1 MLLHEH
7 NLVLTNE
14 QTFDVCAHAL
24 NKALLR
30 INVNPTCEASPVI
43 STHWRL
49 TKCGHSMPNEQKKLH
64 QVFLQKLHQ
73 VDFNE
78 IWHTCRSH

>member
-43 STHWRL
+43 STH
-49 TKCGHSMPNEQKKLH
+49 
-64 QVFLQKLHQ
+64 
-73 VDFNE
+73 
-78 IWHTCRSH
+78 